1 MGVGRVDGSSA
12 YQMGPLMDNMET
24 VQLGESRL
32 SDVAKRLGL
41 DLGSL
46 LKANPQITNLQ
57 QLMPGQLINLPKNAN
72 AVPPG
77 DAGQSTAVGPA
88 SGPKTPVG
96 DPLAAS
102 AMKARMSAQAQNA
115 QASHPDASAER
126 WQREQ
131 AGQASIPDES
141 SRAWQEHQDQVNGVS
156 RPDEAA
162 QAWQAEEDERLGW
175 KQKLTDLGLPSDPPK
190 VTANDLDHLEPE
202 GAVPDKEAIEKAHER
217 TEDLKKEAK
226 VDVAGHAITHAGEK
240 ALHKV
245 TEKAVKTAEEMGEH
259 GAAGTIEKIGSAGK
273 LVGKTFSRA
282 ATVALVVNTVLDE
295 IQNHVDAGHARE
307 MATIEMHGATLN
319 SANQIINQKFPQ
331 RRPLNDRGIQQQKAV
346 FNNWKAG
353 IDQKLDPIL
362 SQIQTLQ
369 SRQIDTVANWPDPK
383 SIGKIKQQFNQE
395 IVKLKGQLEEVLK
408 QGTVDLANGQMGVF
422 YDPRNWDESS
432 MGRGLKS

>member
-1 MGVGRVDGSSA
+1 MGVGRVDGSST
-12 YQMGPLMDNMET
+12 YQMGPLMDSVET

-32 SDVAKRLGL
+32 SDVAKRLGSDL
-41 DLGSL
+41 DSL

-57 QLMPGQLINLPKNAN
+57 QLMPGQLINLPKNAS

-77 DAGQSTAVGPA
+77 DAGQNTAVGLA

-102 AMKARMSAQAQNA
+102 AMKARMSAQEQNA
-115 QASHPDASAER
+115 QASHPDANAER

-131 AGQASIPDES
+131 AGQASVPDES
-141 SRAWQEHQDQVNGVS
+141 SRAWQEQQDQVNGVS

-175 KQKLTDLGLPSDPPK
+175 KQKLTDLGLPPDPPK
-190 VTANDLDHLEPE
+190 FTANDLDHLEPE

-217 TEDLKKEAK
+217 TADLKKEAK

-240 ALHKV
+240 AIHKV

-259 GAAGTIEKIGSAGK
+259 GAATTIEKIGSAGK

-307 MATIEMHGATLN
+307 MATIEMHGAALN
-319 SANQIINQKFPQ
+319 SANEIMHQKFPQ
-331 RRPLNDRGIQQQKAV
+331 RRPLNDRGIQQQKDV
-346 FNNWKAG
+346 FNHWKAG
-353 IDQKLDPIL
+353 IDEKLDPIL
-362 SQIQTLQ
+362 RQIQTLQ
-369 SRQIDTVANWPDPK
+369 SRQMDTVANWPDPK
-383 SIGKIKQQFNQE
+383 SISKVKQQFDQE
-395 IVKLKGQLEEVLK
+395 IVKLKGQLEGVLK
-408 QGTVDLANGQMGVF
+408 QGTVDLANGEMGVL
-422 YDPRNWDESS
+422 YDPRNWDESTI
-432 MGRGLKS
+432 GRGSKS

>member
-12 YQMGPLMDNMET
+12 YQMGPLMDTMET

-41 DLGSL
+41 DLHNL

-57 QLMPGQLINLPKNAN
+57 QLKPGQLINLPTNASE
-72 AVPPG
+72 VPPD
-77 DAGQSTAVGPA
+77 DAGQNTAIGSAP
-88 SGPKTPVG
+88 GLKTPVG

-102 AMKARMSAQAQNA
+102 AMKARISAQAQNA
-115 QASHPDASAER
+115 QASHPDANAER

-131 AGQASIPDES
+131 AGQASVPDES
-141 SRAWQEHQDQVNGVS
+141 SRAWQDHQDQINGVS

-162 QAWQAEEDERLGW
+162 QAWQVDEDERVGW

-190 VTANDLDHLEPE
+190 VTAKDLDHLEPE
-202 GAVPDKEAIEKAHER
+202 GAIPDKEPIEKAHER
-217 TEDLKKEAK
+217 KEELKKEA
-226 VDVAGHAITHAGEK
+226 VHDVVGHGITHAGEK
-240 ALHKV
+240 AIHKA
-245 TEKAVKTAEEMGEH
+245 TEKAVKPAEEMGEK
-259 GAAGTIEKIGSAGK
+259 AAATTIEKIGSAGK

-295 IQNHVDAGHARE
+295 IENHVDAGHARE
-307 MATIEMHGATLN
+307 MATIQMHGAALN
-319 SANQIINQKFPQ
+319 SANEIMGQKFPQ

-369 SRQIDTVANWPDPK
+369 SRQMDTVANWPDPK
-383 SIGKIKQQFNQE
+383 SIGKIKQQFDQE

-432 MGRGLKS
+432 TGRGLKS